1 MFGGTYI
8 LDYSLIIVNNKVRKK
23 PKKEVFFLILEKVD
37 ELCKE
42 KGISI
47 SRLEKECG
55 IGNATIKGWDKS
67 IPRADTLKKVSDFF
81 GKPIEY
87 FLE

>member
-8 LDYSLIIVNNKVRKK
+8 LDYSLTIVNNKIRKISKERSVR
-23 PKKEVFFLILEKVD
+23 FLILKKVE

-67 IPRADTLKKVSDFF
+67 IPRADTLKKVADFF
-81 GKPIEY
+81 EKPIEY
-87 FLE
+87 FL

>member
-8 LDYSLIIVNNKVRKK
+8 LDYSLIIVNNKIRKN
-23 PKKEVFFLILEKVD
+23 PKERRCILILEKV
-37 ELCKE
+37 EGLCKE

-67 IPRADTLKKVSDFF
+67 IPRLDTLKKVANFF
-81 GKPIEY
+81 KKPIEY
-87 FLE
+87 FIE